1 MKVIQA
7 FSWANFI
14 LFVVAFLIILKLI
27 SQAQGYGR
35 WNIWAEPIEGTS
47 YPLSLLHKFI
57 SSQSWDGSMNIPAGT
72 RNPLGCNNLFH
83 MQPWVLIPRCLWR
96 NSPLGQPYL
105 CSPTGISLP
114 LLAACRTALRGVS
127 KLSNRR
133 RARSRAVHTLS
144 TYVTNVLTSEMKW
157 ILPRVQHAFSSC
169 SVSEKPRIP
178 FNELPSPPS
187 ALSLSMPLFQER
199 PLRSTGACRC
209 CLRRSKWC

>member
-1 MKVIQA
+1 MTLSVVRGPRQRWGTVRILSPLASHLLILFPLVSAQAYCYEMKVIQA

-83 MQPWVLIPRCLWR
+83 TQPWVPIPRCLWR

-133 RARSRAVHTLS
+133 RA
-144 TYVTNVLTSEMKW
+144 VLVQFTRC
-157 ILPRVQHAFSSC
+157 PRM
-169 SVSEKPRIP
+169 
-178 FNELPSPPS
+178 
-187 ALSLSMPLFQER
+187 SLMFLR
-199 PLRSTGACRC
+199 P
-209 CLRRSKWC
+209 K